1 MAKSSD
7 KNSSKLPFTGV
18 KCDASNCVHHYGVN
32 ECGASCIKVGSHNA
46 CKCCDT
52 ECSTFE
58 MRKDTL

>member
-7 KNSSKLPFTGV
+7 KKQAKGTYTGIR
-18 KCDASNCVHHYGVN
+18 CDAGNCVHHYGEN
-32 ECGASCIKVGSHNA
+32 ECGAASIKVGKHDA

-58 MRKDTL
+58 MRKDAF